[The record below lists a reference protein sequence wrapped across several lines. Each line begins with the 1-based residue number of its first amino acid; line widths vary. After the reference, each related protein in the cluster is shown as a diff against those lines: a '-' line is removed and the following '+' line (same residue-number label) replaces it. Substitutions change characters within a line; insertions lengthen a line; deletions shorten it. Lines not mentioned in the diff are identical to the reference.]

1 MKTLNQHQ
9 FDADFLKKQRSHLL
23 FRKKNKQDILDE
35 GGQQALSHS
44 PNDVA
49 RINFALKRM
58 DEGQYGI
65 CTPCGGLIEVSRLKI
80 IPETPFCT
88 SCANQ
93 VEAQ

>member
-1 MKTLNQHQ
+1 MKACNQHL

-65 CTPCGGLIEVSRLKI
+65 CTHCGGLIDLGRLKI
-80 IPETPFCT
+80 IPETPFCA
-88 SCANQ
+88 SCAKDIEVQ
-93 VEAQ
+93 